1 MEQIELA
8 EEEFYRWGMQV
19 APQVDEQRPGHVE
32 LLDRHVRLF
41 EYARVGQGPRI
52 GIQKDNILIFV
63 IKSEEVTE
71 QIERIIADTGLFRQ
85 NGRCVNSDSHTC
97 L

>member
-1 MEQIELA
+1 MEQIKLA
-8 EEEFYRWGMQV
+8 EEEFYRWCMQI
-19 APQVDEQRPGHVE
+19 APQVDEQRPGHAE
-32 LLDRHVRLF
+32 LFYRHVRLF

-63 IKSEEVTE
+63 IKGKEVAE
-71 QIERIIADTGLFRQ
+71 QIERIIADAGLFRQ